1 MNSVSEHGDSIIE
14 WIGRTSSEI
23 ELKYS
28 IIEWDFILTIEYFS
42 SISELVLPIHSISE
56 SPCSEIESILW

>member
-28 IIEWDFILTIEYFS
+28 IVNIKSHSIIEYFS
-42 SISELVLPIHSISE
+42 SISELVLQIHSTSE
-56 SPCSEIESILW
+56 LPSSGIEFILW